1 MWAPW
6 CIDKKPQTMEEIE
19 LVIEDAKDGMEKS
32 IHHVSQAFAKIRA
45 GRAMPNMLDGLLVDY
60 YGTPTPINQVA
71 SVNTPDARSL
81 VIKPWEK
88 NMVGEIEKAIVNSDL
103 GLNPQNDGELVR
115 LNIPTLTEERRK
127 ELVKQ
132 TRHEAEQGKVS
143 IRNVRKDA
151 NDYLKKLL
159 KEHVSEDEVKSAEAK
174 VQEYTDE
181 YIKKVDSLM
190 EKKEEE
196 IMTV

>member
-1 MWAPW
+1 
-6 CIDKKPQTMEEIE
+6 MEEIE
-19 LVIEDAKDGMEKS
+19 LIIEDTVEHMDKC

-45 GRAMPNMLDGLLVDY
+45 GRAMPNMLDGILVEY
-60 YGTPTPINQVA
+60 YGNPTPINQVA

-88 NMVGEIEKAIVNSDL
+88 KLVNEIERAIINSDL

-132 TRHEAEQGKVS
+132 SKHEAELGRVS
-143 IRNVRKDA
+143 IRNVRKEA
-151 NDYLKKLL
+151 NDQLKQLL
-159 KEHVSEDEVKSAEAK
+159 KEHVSEDEVKKAEGRI
-174 VQEYTDE
+174 QELTDE
-181 YIKKVDSLM
+181 YIKKVDELL
-190 EKKEEE
+190 EKKDQE

>member
-1 MWAPW
+1 
-6 CIDKKPQTMEEIE
+6 MEEIE
-19 LVIEDAKDGMEKS
+19 LIIEDTVEHMDKC

-45 GRAMPNMLDGLLVDY
+45 GRAMPNMLDGILVEY
-60 YGTPTPINQVA
+60 YGNPTPINQVA

-88 NMVGEIEKAIVNSDL
+88 KLVNEIERAIINSDL

-115 LNIPTLTEERRK
+115 LNIPALTEERRK

-132 TRHEAEQGKVS
+132 SKHEAELGRVS
-143 IRNVRKDA
+143 IRNVRKEA
-151 NDYLKKLL
+151 NDQLKQLL
-159 KEHVSEDEVKSAEAK
+159 KEHVSEDEVKKAEGRI
-174 VQEYTDE
+174 QELTDE
-181 YIKKVDSLM
+181 YIKKVDELL
-190 EKKEEE
+190 EKKDQE

>member
-1 MWAPW
+1 
-6 CIDKKPQTMEEIE
+6 MEEIE
-19 LVIEDAKDGMEKS
+19 LIIEDAKDGMEKS

-88 NMVGEIEKAIVNSDL
+88 NMVGEIEKAILNSDL